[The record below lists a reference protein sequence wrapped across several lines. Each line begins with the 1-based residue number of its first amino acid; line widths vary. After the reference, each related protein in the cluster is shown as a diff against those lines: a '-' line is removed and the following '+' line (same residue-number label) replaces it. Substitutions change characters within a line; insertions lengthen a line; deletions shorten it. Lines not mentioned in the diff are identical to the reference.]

1 MIEVNGREAKI
12 TRIWNDYAWRLQF
25 TDTNEIVNVFYWREE
40 EFKLRHKVIN
50 EA

>member
-25 TDTNEIVNVFYWREE
+25 TDTKEIVNVFYWREE
-40 EFKLRHKVIN
+40 KFKFLHKVIN